1 MNRDLLYLDGPSRT
15 CLDSIW
21 RSHAIY
27 GGYGITDLYLLWWM
41 AGSTIM
47 LTVELLSWRI
57 QQIVMF
63 KSNLRLQ
70 CDTSPGYLYMM
81 TTQTCGDTLSVQG
94 PMRKSNEMH
103 LLNLGGQNDWGSC
116 LPAFQSLLCVNTK
129 CQSWPLKYFERR
141 YYKLR
146 HIWGKKQ
153 IWTTYCCLSF
163 GVLLACERN
172 SKHICVS
179 IIHKRL
185 SYPQRQTNYSAQQAS
200 STDQQVLQAL
210 YFMKSLKNGGI
221 LLAWAVFL
229 ELLLIITL
237 TLWT

>member
-63 KSNLRLQ
+63 KSNFWLQ

-146 HIWGKKQ
+146 HIWGKNRYEQPIVVCHLVFCWHAKG
-153 IWTTYCCLSF
+153 ILSTF
-163 GVLLACERN
+163 
-172 SKHICVS
+172 VS
-179 IIHKRL
+179 LSSTKDWAIHRD
-185 SYPQRQTNYSAQQAS
+185 RQTILHNR
-200 STDQQVLQAL
+200 LAL
-210 YFMKSLKNGGI
+210 LTNKCYRHC
-221 LLAWAVFL
+221 
-229 ELLLIITL
+229 
-237 TLWT
+237 TLWRV